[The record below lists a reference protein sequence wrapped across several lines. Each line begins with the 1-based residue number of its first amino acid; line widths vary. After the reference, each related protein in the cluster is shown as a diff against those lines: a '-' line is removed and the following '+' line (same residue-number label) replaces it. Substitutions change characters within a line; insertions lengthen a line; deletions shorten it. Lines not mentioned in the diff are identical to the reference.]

1 MAFSEYMN
9 FNKKKIHLEKFV
21 KLKQYEWRMKIS
33 QRPEIPHRFEIELR
47 YCCNLLLNSGT
58 YLTFCSINNYELLV
72 CTSMSCA
79 CGLNHQAAPL
89 SYEPEGGI
97 MRTWPKFE
105 FILFEVDNRMYLVY
119 WQDLLFVKVTITA
132 MLRSLTNR
140 NFRVL
145 FRFN

>member
-1 MAFSEYMN
+1 MYVQE
-9 FNKKKIHLEKFV
+9 LCLW
-21 KLKQYEWRMKIS
+21 LKS
-33 QRPEIPHRFEIELR
+33 
-47 YCCNLLLNSGT
+47 
-58 YLTFCSINNYELLV
+58 
-72 CTSMSCA
+72 
-79 CGLNHQAAPL
+79 L

-105 FILFEVDNRMYLVY
+105 FILFEVDNRTYLVY

-145 FRFN
+145 FRFNFLVLIWVSYYNMTSLVHFGSTDRQKNGILLPKLFWARVRKKCSNDREKLLKFEAEGWEFWDH